1 MSNDESKPYYKEY
14 MPDKSNPEYS
24 ATDALCWD
32 VIDCRVRSGEVIS
45 EAGINTYI
53 EHPDQKDLS
62 HWWVITTPNAGHVPT
77 APIGIRQLQARA
89 DGRFGL
95 DDRTLH
101 PQMYVLGFEY
111 ICCIPRKDE
120 SRHMLWWTPTLADC
134 STFQSPP
141 NSCRT
146 GWSPAGILRTLPS
159 SGKLAEL
166 GRTGTEFSRIPAK
179 LEYIF
184 KL

>member
-14 MPDKSNPEYS
+14 MRDKSNPEYS

-32 VIDCRVRSGEVIS
+32 VIDRRVRSGEVIS

-53 EHPDQKDLS
+53 EHPDQKDPS

-77 APIGIRQLQARA
+77 APIGIQQLQARA

-120 SRHMLWWTPTLADC
+120 SRRMLWWTPTLADC
-134 STFQSPP
+134 PVVP
-141 NSCRT
+141 NSPFRSRFVSSNRSYCK
-146 GWSPAGILRTLPS
+146 GIRSFATNTLALSANVKAATAPH
-159 SGKLAEL
+159 LL
-166 GRTGTEFSRIPAK
+166 VFW
-179 LEYIF
+179 
-184 KL
+184 